1 MEESALFLQIGIPL
15 IGFVLFFV
23 VQALGRTSEG
33 ALSFT
38 ALVLSGLIFMLRYN
52 QGEIALF
59 LTGILFGLIIEIG
72 LRRLG
77 SQQTW
82 HRASFF
88 GVPYWLPIA
97 WGIGFVI
104 ITRLGIFIRGISL

>member
-1 MEESALFLQIGIPL
+1 MENAVFLQVGVPL
-15 IGFVLFFV
+15 VGFVLFFV
-23 VQALGRTSEG
+23 VQALGKTSERT
-33 ALSFT
+33 LTFT
-38 ALVLSGLIFMLRYN
+38 ALILSGLIFVLRYN
-52 QGEIALF
+52 QGEGALF
-59 LTGILFGLIIEIG
+59 ITGIIFGLIIEIG

-82 HRASFF
+82 HKASFF

-104 ITRLGIFIRGISL
+104 ITRLGVFIRQLPF

>member
-1 MEESALFLQIGIPL
+1 MENTIFLQIGVPL
-15 IGFVLFFV
+15 AGFVLFFV
-23 VQALGRTSEG
+23 VQALGKTSERV
-33 ALSFT
+33 LSFT
-38 ALVLSGLIFMLRYN
+38 ALILSGLIFMLRYN
-52 QGEIALF
+52 QGEATLF
-59 LTGILFGLIIEIG
+59 SIGILFGLIIEIG

-88 GVPYWLPIA
+88 GIPYWLPIA

-104 ITRLGIFIRGISL
+104 ITRLGMLIRGISW